1 MPFELTSAF
10 VLLVIACTCGL
21 WLLRPGAAA
30 PSAMVTG
37 PDVDEWRSA
46 ALQHFHQHKDLERT
60 VAQALATPG
69 AVSGRA
75 RTELLAAVGLTRVDT
90 FA

>member
-10 VLLVIACTCGL
+10 LLMVLACFCAVSL
-21 WLLRPGAAA
+21 MRPAARVQVA
-30 PSAMVTG
+30 G
-37 PDVDEWRSA
+37 PDVEEWRSA
-46 ALQHFHQHKDLERT
+46 ALEHFHQHKVLERT
-60 VAQALATPG
+60 VAEVLATPG

-75 RTELLAAVGLTRVDT
+75 RTELTAAVGLRVDT

>member
-10 VLLVIACTCGL
+10 LLMVLACFCAVS
-21 WLLRPGAAA
+21 LLRSGPRVQAA
-30 PSAMVTG
+30 G
-37 PDVDEWRSA
+37 PDVEEWRSA
-46 ALQHFHQHKDLERT
+46 ALEHFHQHKDLERT
-60 VAQALATPG
+60 VAQVLATPG

-75 RTELLAAVGLTRVDT
+75 RSELVAAVGLRVDT

>member
-10 VLLVIACTCGL
+10 LLMVLACFCAVSLTRGSA
-21 WLLRPGAAA
+21 PAASVGA
-30 PSAMVTG
+30 
-37 PDVDEWRSA
+37 DVEEWRSA
-46 ALQHFHQHKDLERT
+46 ALEHFHQHKDLERT
-60 VAQALATPG
+60 VAQVLATPG

-75 RTELLAAVGLTRVDT
+75 RTELIAAVGLRVDT

>member
-10 VLLVIACTCGL
+10 LLMVLACFCAVSL
-21 WLLRPGAAA
+21 MRPGARTAQTVGA
-30 PSAMVTG
+30 
-37 PDVDEWRSA
+37 DVDEWRSA
-46 ALQHFHQHKDLERT
+46 ALEHFHQHKDLERT
-60 VAQALATPG
+60 VAQVLATPG

-75 RTELLAAVGLTRVDT
+75 RRELTAAVGLRVDT